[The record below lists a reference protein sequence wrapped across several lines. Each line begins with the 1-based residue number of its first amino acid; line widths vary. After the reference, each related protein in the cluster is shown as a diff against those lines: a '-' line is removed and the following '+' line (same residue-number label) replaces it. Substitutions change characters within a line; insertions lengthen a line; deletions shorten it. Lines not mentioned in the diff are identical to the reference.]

1 MSYAEN
7 NYEDAIIELF
17 CDLGYEYLFG
27 PEIERDYHLPFYE
40 DELISSL
47 SKINGDLPNIAISE
61 AINRLKDIDAG
72 SLVDKNSKF
81 AYYLQ
86 NGLSVS
92 YLECDEE
99 KHVVVKLI
107 DYDDVENNSFLVIN
121 QWTFVEYEEKRPDIV
136 IFINGLPLVVIELK
150 SPSREEIDASEGYL
164 QLKNYMDKIPS
175 LFAYNVFCAISDLSV
190 SKIGTISA
198 SEDRFM
204 EWKTVDGDYESTQY
218 ADFNTFFEG
227 IFDKSRFLDI
237 VENFNLFFNETP
249 SKIKILAA
257 YHQYFAVNKA
267 VESTL
272 NAIKSGDGKG
282 GVFWHTQG
290 SGKSLSMIF
299 YTKKLQK
306 LLESPT
312 FVIITDRNDLDNQ
325 LFLQFS
331 KSEDYLRQY
340 PIQAQS
346 RGHLIELLNN
356 REANGIFFTTMQ
368 KFEESS
374 EPLTDRKDI
383 IVISDEAHRSHY
395 GLEEKVDIKTGKIS
409 VGTGRKIR
417 DNLPNATF
425 IGFTGTPISQKDKS
439 TIEVF
444 GNYIDIYDMTQSVED
459 GATRP
464 IYYENRAIHLKL
476 DEEILNEIDKKY
488 DELSNEAEQYDI
500 ETSKHQ
506 LSKMEELL
514 AAPETIESLCND
526 IISHY
531 ENNRENLLTG
541 KAMVVAYSRRIAIE
555 IYKKLLNLRSN
566 WIDKVN
572 VVASSSNKDPEEWH
586 EIIGTKSHKQELAKR
601 FKDNEDP
608 FKIAIVVDM
617 WLTGFDIPS
626 LATMYI
632 FKPMKDHTLMQAI
645 ARVNRV
651 YKDKEGGLVVDY
663 IGISGALRKAMKDYT
678 LRDQKKYGDMDIAK
692 TAYPVFKEKL
702 ELCQNFIHGF
712 NHGDFFGDSN
722 LKRANVIKGGIN
734 FFLAKKNEENK
745 ELFIREALALK
756 QSLSL
761 CKSIVKEKERLE
773 SAYFEAIRVS
783 LVRIK
788 KPGYKSLNEIN
799 NEINNL
805 LKATIKSEGVINIIE
820 TSSDEISLFGDDF
833 LERISQIPEKNLAI
847 ELLKKLLND
856 QIKTYKRTNLVK
868 SELFSELLKNTMNQY
883 INGLIKSE
891 EVIVELMKIAKD
903 IKDAENEG
911 ESLGLNREE
920 KAFYDALT
928 KPENIKDFYENEI
941 LVEMTRELT
950 DALNKNRTIDWQK
963 KESAR
968 AKMRLIIKRLL
979 KKYKYPPEE
988 CKNAIKVVITQCE
1001 LWTDYEMNI

>member
-1 MSYAEN
+1 
-7 NYEDAIIELF
+7 LF

>member
-1 MSYAEN
+1 M
-7 NYEDAIIELF
+7 F